1 MQHISLRAL
10 PWQCRVCVCRACNLD
25 ADGSHRRVHGA
36 AHNFVHVTLHAL
48 PLSVLEAP
56 LGCLWG
62 PLHRL
67 PARRRQRLLSSR
79 GPLLSAARVFLS
91 VEWGNRV
98 AHIQR
103 GGRRLLLA
111 RRRRPLAAT
120 LCVDVPTPE
129 KHTQPCYLRAPHR
142 LRPGLDDILVTADAT
157 GGISTWLSP
166 RAASGG

>member
-67 PARRRQRLLSSR
+67 PARRRQWLLSSR
-79 GPLLSAARVFLS
+79 GRFCQLRECFCQLSGATAWLTSREEAAVCFL
-91 VEWGNRV
+91 
-98 AHIQR
+98 R
-103 GGRRLLLA
+103 GGGGRLPPPSASMYL
-111 RRRRPLAAT
+111 PQKNT
-120 LCVDVPTPE
+120 HSHVICV
-129 KHTQPCYLRAPHR
+129 
-142 LRPGLDDILVTADAT
+142 
-157 GGISTWLSP
+157 P
-166 RAASGG
+166 RIASGQGSMIYW